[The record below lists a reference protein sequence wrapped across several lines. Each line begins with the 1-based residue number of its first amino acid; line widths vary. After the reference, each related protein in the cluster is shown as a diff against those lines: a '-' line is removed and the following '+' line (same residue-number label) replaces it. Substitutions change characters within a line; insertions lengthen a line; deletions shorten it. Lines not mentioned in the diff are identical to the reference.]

1 MGREVNARYSPEQ
14 VYGIK
19 GGNHMYIG
27 KGWND
32 KSIDLVKIDDKVYAL
47 YGWDG
52 EEWADCWEC
61 VGSGYMLAE
70 IKSL

>member
-1 MGREVNARYSPEQ
+1 
-14 VYGIK
+14 
-19 GGNHMYIG
+19 MYIG